1 MSSLYNDKKKK
12 SSSVSERLC
21 KTNKIELISKDSL
34 KTQCQNFRS
43 MNGIHD
49 KQQNS
54 NEIISNLLDNLN
66 KNSLNIFYRD
76 SSSIFKKKIDELNL
90 KFYLETEKYLSNQNK
105 QEKTQSSLFIILFK
119 QIKVYIEEIERLNL
133 IILQKKYEPRNIIER
148 TDEILKKQKDLETKE
163 QLIKTLKDSK
173 NFAENKLS
181 EILINE
187 DKLKKENERLK
198 QQNEIYKRQLSELN
212 SNSQNN
218 FNLNLSKTLTQ
229 SIFHSGKFNY
239 FNTEEKKIS
248 DITKACSNLSGEN
261 INESA
266 LNKKRN
272 NSENQKFSST
282 FSNGFSIYNQLVNN
296 SEKKSIGII
305 KSVKE
310 KMKREKKIYSLE
322 NFTQKK
328 DTLNTLY
335 NMNKPN
341 LNINISNKSK
351 EFDSFQEIKIDFNSF
366 NSKEN
371 KNKTEVIV
379 SDLEDYYSNYK
390 QQNTIPISKNV
401 KYNNTNISQ
410 IKNFNNNIN
419 NSNCSSCNVSSRVIS
434 NNNKRVSPKKIPVIQ
449 SIKVKVNK

>member
-21 KTNKIELISKDSL
+21 KTNKIELISKNTL
-34 KTQCQNFRS
+34 KTQGHNFHS
-43 MNGIHD
+43 MNGIHE

-76 SSSIFKKKIDELNL
+76 SSSIFKKKIDDLNL

-133 IILQKKYEPRNIIER
+133 IILQRKYEPRNIIER

-173 NFAENKLS
+173 TFTENKLS
-181 EILINE
+181 EILLNE
-187 DKLKKENERLK
+187 DKLKKENEKLK
-198 QQNEIYKRQLSELN
+198 QQNEIYRKKLNELN
-212 SNSQNN
+212 FNSK
-218 FNLNLSKTLTQ
+218 NLKLSKTLTQ
-229 SIFHSGKFNY
+229 SIFHSSKLNIFGNS
-239 FNTEEKKIS
+239 EEKKSS
-248 DITKACSNLSGEN
+248 DITKACSNLSDN
-261 INESA
+261 FNEYS
-266 LNKKRN
+266 NKKRN
-272 NSENQKFSST
+272 NSENKQFSST
-282 FSNGFSIYNQLVNN
+282 FSNGFSVYNQLANQN

-310 KMKREKKIYSLE
+310 KMKREKKIFSLE
-322 NFTQKK
+322 NFQKK
-328 DTLNTLY
+328 DTLNNLY

-341 LNINISNKSK
+341 LNVNISNNNKSK
-351 EFDSFQEIKIDFNSF
+351 EFDSFQELKIDFNQ
-366 NSKEN
+366 NINNNN
-371 KNKTEVIV
+371 KNLIKTEIIV

-390 QQNTIPISKNV
+390 QQNTFPINKNI
-401 KYNNTNISQ
+401 KYNNSNMNQ
-410 IKNFNNNIN
+410 IKTFNNNIN
-419 NSNCSSCNVSSRVIS
+419 STNSNVFIS
-434 NNNKRVSPKKIPVIQ
+434 NNNKKLSPKKIPIIQ
-449 SIKVKVNK
+449 SIKVKMNK